1 MLVYTSDDPVLALE
15 LESAARSSG
24 HASRF
29 PIGSGQGVINKNSL
43 SIIIERASVPIIVD
57 AGVGTASDVSIAM
70 ELGAEGVLL
79 NTGIAHAKQPVMM
92 ARAMRQALESGYWA
106 ARAGRIGMKRY
117 ANASSPMEG
126 LITSPSGI
134 VDDGIPGE

>member
-15 LESAARSSG
+15 LESAGAAAVMPAGS
-24 HASRF
+24 
-29 PIGSGQGVINKNSL
+29 PIGSGQGVINKT
-43 SIIIERASVPIIVD
+43 ASASSSNAHLYSIIVD

-70 ELGAEGVLL
+70 ELGAEGCFEHRHRPRQ
-79 NTGIAHAKQPVMM
+79 TTRHDGPRHAPS
-92 ARAMRQALESGYWA
+92 LESGYRA

-117 ANASSPMEG
+117 ANASPAMEG